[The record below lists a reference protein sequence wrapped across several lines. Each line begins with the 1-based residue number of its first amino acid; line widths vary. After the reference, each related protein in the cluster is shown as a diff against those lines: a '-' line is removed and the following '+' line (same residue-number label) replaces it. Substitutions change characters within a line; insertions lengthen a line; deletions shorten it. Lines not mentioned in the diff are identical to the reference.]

1 MALKFLNNK
10 MILKGEHN
18 LNCKTKTA
26 FIAIVG
32 VPNVGKSSILNKLL
46 GQKISIVSA
55 KPQTTRT
62 RIMGV
67 LTEKNTQLVFIDTPG
82 IHKPKTELGRY
93 METSIK
99 KSISS
104 VDACMMVIDSKKE
117 LSNEEITLMK
127 QLKDLELPVVLAINK
142 IDLIKD
148 KTVLM
153 EKIKEYNDIFD
164 FSAVVPVSAKTN
176 DGLTDLKKELQNLAL
191 EGDFLFEEDELT
203 DQPERVI
210 VSEIIR
216 EKLLLLLDKEVPHG
230 IAVSIEKM
238 KERQNGDIIDIDGII
253 YCEKDTH
260 KGIII
265 GKKGCMLKKIGSSA
279 RVDIENFL
287 GLKVNLQL
295 WVKVKE
301 DWRNRVGLL
310 KNFGFDK
317 NDFS

>member
-1 MALKFLNNK
+1 MNN
-10 MILKGEHN
+10 
-18 LNCKTKTA
+18 KTKTA

-32 VPNVGKSSILNKLL
+32 IPNVGKSSILNKLL

-67 LTEKNTQLVFIDTPG
+67 LTEENTQLVFIDTPG
-82 IHKPKTELGRY
+82 VHKPRTELGKY

-104 VDACMMVIDSKKE
+104 VDACMMVIDAKKE
-117 LSNEEITLMK
+117 ISNEEIAFMK
-127 QLKDLELPVVLAINK
+127 QLKSLDLPVVLAINK

-153 EKIKEYNDIFD
+153 EKIKEYSENFD
-164 FSAVVPVSAKTN
+164 FSSIVPVSAKTN
-176 DGLTDLKKELQNLAL
+176 DGLIDLKKELQNLAL

-238 KERQNGDIIDIDGII
+238 RERQNGSIIDIDGII

-265 GKKGCMLKKIGSSA
+265 GKKGSMLKKIGSNA
-279 RVDIENFL
+279 RADIENFL

-301 DWRNRVGLL
+301 DWRNRAGLL